1 MIKTNIKATNIELTD
16 SIREYVFKKIELIE
30 KYIEVGDTSALC
42 DVEVG
47 KTTMHHKTGDV
58 FRAEINLRV
67 SGKTFYAVAEKDTLN
82 SALDEV
88 KDEIIKSL
96 TSYKQKRKSLVRQ
109 GGAMVKAMLKG
120 MAYPF
125 KRRGR

>member
-16 SIREYVFKKIELIE
+16 SVREYVFKKIELIE
-30 KYIEVGDTSALC
+30 KYIEAGDTSAMC

-47 KTTMHHKTGDV
+47 KISMHHKTGDV
-58 FRAEINLRV
+58 FKAEINLRV
-67 SGKTFYAVAEKDTLN
+67 HGTYIYAVAEKDTLN

-96 TSYKQKRKSLVRQ
+96 TSYREKRKSLVRR

-120 MAYPF
+120 IAYPF
-125 KRRGR
+125 KRKNK